1 MIMVAAFSWINISHS
16 IAVIYTHNSI
26 AIFNH
31 DHQSIDLH
39 RSSNKRSLYS
49 ERQFLRL
56 QPLSLLLVMSCSF
69 PLSIS
74 ASSCCIQQLSTPT
87 YLSAKAVQWQLHS
100 ARAHVPILIQRYSGR
115 SGVVFVSWVLIIL
128 VMVPYCLSIAGCLLV
143 LSAVVVVWYTCLQPQ
158 PAAATAIVCAVITWG
173 QTQISIR
180 NYKLYCMYLQLHP
193 PPPPL
198 CAKSS
203 SWSSRP
209 ATAPPLSRSLALVMI
224 GYFSNLVYMDS
235 NFIIYL

>member
-26 AIFNH
+26 AIFNL

-49 ERQFLRL
+49 ERRFLRL
-56 QPLSLLLVMSCSF
+56 QPLSLLVVMSCSF

-100 ARAHVPILIQRYSGR
+100 ARAHVPILIQRCSALVGSSVRLLGTYYTCYGT
-115 SGVVFVSWVLIIL
+115 IL
-128 VMVPYCLSIAGCLLV
+128 SVNCWLFAGLVCSSRCLV
-143 LSAVVVVWYTCLQPQ
+143 HNCLQPQ
-158 PAAATAIVCAVITWG
+158 PAAAATAIVCAVITWG

-198 CAKSS
+198 CTKSS

-209 ATAPPLSRSLALVMI
+209 ETATALSISRSRDDRL
-224 GYFSNLVYMDS
+224 F
-235 NFIIYL
+235 